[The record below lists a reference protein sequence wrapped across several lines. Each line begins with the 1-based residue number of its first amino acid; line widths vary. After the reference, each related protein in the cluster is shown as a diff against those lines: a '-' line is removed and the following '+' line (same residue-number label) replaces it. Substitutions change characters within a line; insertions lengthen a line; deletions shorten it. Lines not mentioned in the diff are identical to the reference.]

1 MTVALLWVLTIL
13 GGVLYVL
20 PISAKPAELA
30 RIAFFVGLFWL
41 AHDGAHAL
49 ILR

>member
-1 MTVALLWVLTIL
+1 MSIAFFVALV

-20 PISAKPAELA
+20 PLPGKPSELA

-41 AHDGAHAL
+41 VYHLAGHGLAL
-49 ILR
+49 R